1 MPYHKLFSKE
11 HIREDSLKAVDCAL
25 FAYFVKRSRVSRSAR
40 CGDKTRVGTKC
51 DPGRVHCSSLCIQ
64 CGASGELSQ
73 EEICKLPGDWGE
85 GGAEQS
91 QLLPAPADSR
101 YTQLNS

>member
-1 MPYHKLFSKE
+1 MEALDQQDVE
-11 HIREDSLKAVDCAL
+11 IR
-25 FAYFVKRSRVSRSAR
+25 R
-40 CGDKTRVGTKC
+40 GRVG
-51 DPGRVHCSSLCIQ
+51 DQVVGPRRVHCSSLCIQ

-73 EEICKLPGDWGE
+73 EEICKRPEDWGE
-85 GGAEQS
+85 GGAEEES